1 MSTHAIIVGGG
12 IIGLATAFEFQ
23 EAGFRV
29 TLIDPDPISGAT
41 HHAGGMLAPTAE
53 VQYQQQALAPLMQ
66 ASAQLYP
73 SLIRRVLRHTDL
85 PTGYRT
91 EGTLLVGAD
100 RADAAQLGDLVRY
113 LSLGDIRVD
122 PLSIRRAR
130 SLEPALA
137 PGLAKAISID
147 DDHQVAPRLL
157 ARAMLDTITARGA
170 EIIRDTVHSVDGH
183 SPSRTLTCAGGVRPA
198 SRSVVVLSAGLGVA
212 GIGGWFDGEHPLQ
225 LRPVYGDILNLRVP
239 EQLRPL
245 LGRVVRG
252 FVGGRSVYLIPRDA
266 GVLTIGATS
275 REDRPEPNAG
285 AVHDL
290 LRDAIRLVPGVAD
303 CDFLEATCGARPGT
317 PDDLPYLGWA
327 GSNLIVSTG
336 YFRHGILLAALA
348 ARSTVQ
354 LALQEQPIPDIS
366 ACDPFRHAHL

>member
-1 MSTHAIIVGGG
+1 MAIGFVAYHI
-12 IIGLATAFEFQ
+12 AT
-23 EAGFRV
+23 EAG
-29 TLIDPDPISGAT
+29 LNKS
-41 HHAGGMLAPTAE
+41 
-53 VQYQQQALAPLMQ
+53 
-66 ASAQLYP
+66 
-73 SLIRRVLRHTDL
+73 
-85 PTGYRT
+85 
-91 EGTLLVGAD
+91 GTLAGVGPQLGHD
-100 RADAAQLGDLVRY
+100 RRADAAQLGDLVRY

-285 AVHDL
+285 AV
-290 LRDAIRLVPGVAD
+290 RDAIRLVPGVAD